1 MIPAPNAGVNRLDGR
16 GAAAYTGLAARGRAA
31 MLGLRLI
38 VSPGGMFMPIT
49 RDGVELTVEITEK
62 AAEKIK
68 YFAAKEGAGDDAVG
82 VRVAVKGGG
91 CSGLTYDL
99 KISGAFSDTDKVV
112 EQYGV
117 KVIVDKK
124 SYIYLVGTQLD
135 FSDGLNGKG
144 FTFDNPNAKKACG
157 CGTSFSV

>member
-1 MIPAPNAGVNRLDGR
+1 
-16 GAAAYTGLAARGRAA
+16 
-31 MLGLRLI
+31 
-38 VSPGGMFMPIT
+38 MPIT
-49 RDGVELTVEITEK
+49 QNGAVLTVTISEK

-68 YFAAKEGAGDDAVG
+68 YFAKRDGIKENVG

-99 KISGAFSDTDKVV
+99 QISGDLVDTDVDKIV
-112 EQYGV
+112 EQHGI
-117 KVIVDKK
+117 KVIVEKK
-124 SYIYLVGTQLD
+124 SYIYLVGTELD

-144 FTFDNPNAKKACG
+144 FVFENPNAKKACG